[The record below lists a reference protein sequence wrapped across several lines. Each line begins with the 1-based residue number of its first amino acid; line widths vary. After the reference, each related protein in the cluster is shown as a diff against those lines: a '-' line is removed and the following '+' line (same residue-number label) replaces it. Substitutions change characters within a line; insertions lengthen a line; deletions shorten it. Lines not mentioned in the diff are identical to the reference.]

1 MLSVWFSLMGEKGN
15 FGGVSRGRKEVTGW
29 SGHLAGWASVA
40 VVPLVL
46 GKKIAFTKSF
56 SGGKHQ
62 CLRTHWF

>member
-1 MLSVWFSLMGEKGN
+1 M
-15 FGGVSRGRKEVTGW
+15 GW

-40 VVPLVL
+40 VLPLVS

-62 CLRTHWF
+62 CLRTHWFRILIFALGNR